1 MNNKTV
7 GVCLYGNPESI
18 NNVDLVKQKLVE
30 KFGDNFTFFQDFT
43 STDQFVNLKRVS
55 VIKRNEEIN
64 NGKLFDICLAVHVN
78 YINFINNLF
87 FKDVDTSTLLFV
99 TGGYYSYTKGTGVY
113 PWIFYSNSLIFDRAC
128 EFAYN
133 TTPPSDRSVDLRFYY
148 HLKTLYIDTECINI
162 DNPIL
167 FKRIY

>member
-55 VIKRNEEIN
+55 VIKRNEEISSSF
-64 NGKLFDICLAVHVN
+64 G
-78 YINFINNLF
+78 NLF
-87 FKDVDTSTLLFV
+87 
-99 TGGYYSYTKGTGVY
+99 
-113 PWIFYSNSLIFDRAC
+113 R
-128 EFAYN
+128 
-133 TTPPSDRSVDLRFYY
+133 
-148 HLKTLYIDTECINI
+148 
-162 DNPIL
+162 
-167 FKRIY
+167 